1 MSTTFAPIFSY
12 ILKYKNALAAA
23 LEELMHQL
31 TDYYNVHMLRILIRL
46 VQD

>member
-31 TDYYNVHMLRILIRL
+31 TDYNVHMLRILIRL

>member
-23 LEELMHQL
+23 LELMHQL
-31 TDYYNVHMLRILIRL
+31 TDYNVHMLRILIRL